1 MKRKLRTIL
10 VGFGALLFSSIG
22 SYAQEKTK
30 QLSVEELIE
39 LALANHQQLKISAQQ
54 KEIATQQTQ
63 ILKQQQLPTI
73 GVSATAAY
81 IGDAL
86 ILDRNF
92 SKVMTKDM
100 PHFGNSY
107 AIQASELL
115 YKGGAIKKA
124 IELSTIGQQLTELDW
139 IKDQQSIK
147 FLVISNYLDLYKL
160 LNQQEV
166 YQNNRQLGAIRLE
179 NVKQFYSQGMLTRNE
194 VIRGELALQNIDQA
208 LLVVDNNVSIVNY
221 NLNIALGLEV
231 NNRIIPSEVVEEK
244 ELIGPYDSYLTL
256 AYEHHPSLQQTQKA
270 IEAANKKIEL
280 AKTDQY
286 PALVAMGGYN
296 MSRPITTSNPVM
308 DMYSNTWQV
317 GVSLSYSL
325 DNLYKTPQKVKLEKL
340 EKTKAKD
347 TQILALQQV
356 EMSVHAAY
364 AKYEE
369 SIQQAH
375 LLEKSQ
381 QLAQENY
388 RIIEAKYLNQLAIQ
402 AEMTDATNAKLEAE
416 LQFANAQINVLYQY
430 YSLLKATGTL

>member
-1 MKRKLRTIL
+1 MKSKLRTIFG
-10 VGFGALLFSSIG
+10 GFVVLLLSTTWG
-22 SYAQEKTK
+22 YGQEQPTK
-30 QLSVEELIE
+30 LTVEEAIE

-54 KEIATQQTQ
+54 KEIANQQTQ
-63 ILKQQQLPTI
+63 ILKLQQVPTI
-73 GVSATAAY
+73 GISATAAY

-86 ILDRNF
+86 ILDRDF

-115 YKGGAIKKA
+115 YKGGAIKKS
-124 IELSTIGQQLTELDW
+124 IELAKIGEQIADLDW

-166 YQNNRQLGAIRLE
+166 YRNNKELGQIRLE
-179 NVKQFYSQGMLTRNE
+179 NVKQFYRQGMLTRNE
-194 VIRGELALQNIDQA
+194 VIRGELALQDIDQA
-208 LLVVDNNVSIVNY
+208 LLVVDNNINIVTY
-221 NLNIALGLEV
+221 NLNIALGLDV
-231 NNRIIPSEVVEEK
+231 NTKLLPAEGLAEK
-244 ELIGPYDSYLTL
+244 ELMGQYDYYLTL
-256 AYEHHPSLQQTQKA
+256 AFDHHPTLKQTQKGV
-270 IEAANKKIEL
+270 EAADQKIAI

-317 GVSLSYSL
+317 GVSLNYSL
-325 DNLYKTPQKVKLEKL
+325 DNLYKTPKKVQLERLEK
-340 EKTKAKD
+340 EKAKE
-347 TQILALQQV
+347 TNTWAKQQI
-356 EMSVHAAY
+356 EMGVHASY
-364 AKYEE
+364 AKYDE

-375 LLEKSQ
+375 LLAKSQ

-416 LQFANAQINVLYQY
+416 LQYANAQINVLYQY